1 MRAIDVRF
9 VGSKADR
16 CLVVAIE
23 DGRLI
28 VTPLSWYPSLAAA
41 SPKARGEW
49 RIQGNGRGINWP
61 QIDLDLSVAG
71 MMAGAPESTQS
82 AVADLPLGA
91 AVRVAML
98 RGDDPAALAR
108 AIAGRLSEV
117 QIKRLIAELAGKK
130 KVGA

>member
-1 MRAIDVRF
+1 MRFA
-9 VGSKADR
+9 GSKADR
-16 CLVVAIE
+16 YLVVVID

-28 VTPLSWYPSLAAA
+28 VTPLSWYPSLAVAT
-41 SPKARGEW
+41 SKARSEW
-49 RIQGNGRGINWP
+49 RIQGNGRGIHWP
-61 QIDLDLSVAG
+61 QLDLDLSVAG

-108 AIAGRLSEV
+108 AISGRLSDA
-117 QIKRLIAELAGKK
+117 QIKRLIAELAGKRK
-130 KVGA
+130 MGA